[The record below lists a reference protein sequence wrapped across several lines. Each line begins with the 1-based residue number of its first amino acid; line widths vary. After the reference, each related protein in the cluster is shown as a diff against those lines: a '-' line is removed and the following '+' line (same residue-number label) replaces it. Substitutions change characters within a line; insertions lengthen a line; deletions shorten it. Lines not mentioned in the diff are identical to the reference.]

1 MKNKKEIQILEVKV
15 SKNDDTNI
23 TEKYELLNE
32 CFKSNKVFKSFENP
46 LTLEEL
52 KNSIEEKLNIIKNH

>member
-1 MKNKKEIQILEVKV
+1 MKNKKEMQILEVKI
-15 SKNDDTNI
+15 SQNDDTNT

-32 CFKSNKVFKSFENP
+32 CFKSNKVFKSFKNP

-52 KNSIEEKLNIIKNH
+52 KNTIEEKLNKIK